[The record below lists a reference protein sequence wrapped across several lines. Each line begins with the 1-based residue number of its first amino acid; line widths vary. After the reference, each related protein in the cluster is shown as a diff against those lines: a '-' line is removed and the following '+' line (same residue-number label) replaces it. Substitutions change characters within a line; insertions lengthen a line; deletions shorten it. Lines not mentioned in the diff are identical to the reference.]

1 MSWLID
7 QLVPQLDIRDPEA
20 VKVAVD
26 KIEQELGIPNVV
38 RIHLHN
44 RLILNQ
50 N

>member
-1 MSWLID
+1 MSWFID

-26 KIEQELGIPNVV
+26 KIERELGIPNVV
-38 RIHLHN
+38 RIHL
-44 RLILNQ
+44 Q